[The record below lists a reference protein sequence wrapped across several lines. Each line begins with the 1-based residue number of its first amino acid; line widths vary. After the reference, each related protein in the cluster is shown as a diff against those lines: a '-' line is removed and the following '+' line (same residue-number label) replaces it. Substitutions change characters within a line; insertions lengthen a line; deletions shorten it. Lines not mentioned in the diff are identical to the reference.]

1 MKTAV
6 QILFEEINR
15 IRLEDEC
22 ENIGAIEF
30 FSLQREAIKEALQ
43 KEKEQMADAF
53 YAPTN
58 LAEPKNF
65 DEYYKQKYTDES
77 KNI

>member
-6 QILFEEINR
+6 EHIEEQM
-15 IRLEDEC
+15 LYKQLDYQ
-22 ENIGAIEF
+22 EF
-30 FSLQREAIKEALQ
+30 SMLIREAKTM
-43 KEKEQMADAF
+43 EKQQMADAF

-65 DEYYKQKYTDES
+65 NEYYKQKYTDES
-77 KNI
+77 KSNIR